1 MIVDAVLTYQFIKK
15 LITPFNKMPAYA
27 LQLIDENGNFLKR
40 RNNYTSQEKKALGL
54 FDIMVINLKKLIAKV
69 PFGKTRIATLAAAM
83 MLLRSTPLKEDV
95 MTDTLFSLEENFNKT
110 LEELELMEDMGA
122 VNNVGGIAGTGD
134 PRLAADQREPG
145 VSRSAAMRYKGKNKK
160 GAPSP
165 ILAPMLSRTAKNV
178 FNVVKKGVLK
188 SVRED
193 TTLQYHTELNSK
205 IWDGMKLKDEVRGK
219 LVQIASAWVQFAKIH
234 PDTIQDIIITGGNV
248 NYNYTPQSDIDLH
261 IVISRDTMNPDR
273 ALVDE
278 YLQDKKILWTLS
290 HQDINI
296 YGYPVELY
304 AQDIAEQPHANQ
316 GVFSVKRNQWIAMP
330 QHLDIDFESDYHL
343 QKKVQFY
350 KDLIDKMVLQ
360 NATDGSFDMIKQ
372 KIKKMRGDSIAKDG
386 EFAFGNLVFKEL
398 RNQGYLDKMDMYQ
411 KSNQDKAL
419 SLS

>member
-40 RNNYTSQEKKALGL
+40 RNNFTSQEKKALGL

-83 MLLRSTPLKEDV
+83 LLLKSTPLKEDV
-95 MTDTLFSLEENFNKT
+95 MTDTLFSLEEDFNNT
-110 LEELELMEDMGA
+110 MNELELLEDSSA
-122 VNNVGGIAGTGD
+122 PVNATAGVAGLHPD
-134 PRLAADQREPG
+134 SIG
-145 VSRSAAMRYKGKNKK
+145 VSGSAAKRYKDKNKK

-165 ILAPMLSRTAKNV
+165 IRHVAMNV
-178 FNVVKKGVLK
+178 LEAVKKSIL
-188 SVRED
+188 ED

-219 LVQIASAWVQFAKIH
+219 LLQIASAWVQFAKIH

-330 QHLDIDFESDYHL
+330 QHLDIDFENDYHL

-372 KIKKMRGDSIAKDG
+372 KIRKMRGDSIAKDG

>member
-27 LQLIDENGNFLKR
+27 LHLIDEDGNFLKR
-40 RNNYTSQEKKALGL
+40 RNNYTSEEKRALGL

-83 MLLRSTPLKEDV
+83 LLLRSTPLKEQAL
-95 MTDTLFSLEENFNKT
+95 TDTMFSLEEDFNNT
-110 LEELELMEDMGA
+110 MNELELLEDA
-122 VNNVGGIAGTGD
+122 SAPVNATAGVAGLHPD
-134 PRLAADQREPG
+134 SIG
-145 VSRSAAMRYKGKNKK
+145 VSGSAAKRYKNKNKT
-160 GAPSP
+160 GAP
-165 ILAPMLSRTAKNV
+165 LSRAAMNV
-178 FNVVKKGVLK
+178 LEAVKKSFV
-188 SVRED
+188 ED
-193 TTLQYHTELNSK
+193 STLQYHTELNSK

-219 LVQIASAWVQFAKIH
+219 LLQIGAAWVQFAKIH
-234 PDTIQDIIITGGNV
+234 PDTIQDMIITGGNV

-330 QHLDIDFESDYHL
+330 QHLDIDFENDYHL

-372 KIKKMRGDSIAKDG
+372 KIRKMRGDSIAKDG

>member
-1 MIVDAVLTYQFIKK
+1 MIVDAILTYQFIKK

-83 MLLRSTPLKEDV
+83 LLLRSTPLKEDV
-95 MTDTLFSLEENFNKT
+95 MTDTLFSLEEDFNNT
-110 LEELELMEDMGA
+110 MNELELLEDAGPT
-122 VNNVGGIAGTGD
+122 NVVGNIAGTGG
-134 PRLAADQREPG
+134 AQGEPG
-145 VSRSAAMRYKGKNKK
+145 IKRHKKNT
-160 GAPSP
+160 S
-165 ILAPMLSRTAKNV
+165 MLSRAAINV
-178 FNVVKKGVLK
+178 LEAVKK

>member
-1 MIVDAVLTYQFIKK
+1 MIVDAILTYQFIKK

-27 LQLIDENGNFLKR
+27 LQLIDENGNFLKS

-83 MLLRSTPLKEDV
+83 LLLRSTPLKEDV
-95 MTDTLFSLEENFNKT
+95 MTDTLFSLEEDFNNT
-110 LEELELMEDMGA
+110 MSELELLEDA
-122 VNNVGGIAGTGD
+122 SAPVNAIAGVAGLLPD
-134 PRLAADQREPG
+134 SIG
-145 VSRSAAMRYKGKNKK
+145 VSGSAAQRYKDKNKK

-165 ILAPMLSRTAKNV
+165 IRRVAMNV
-178 FNVVKKGVLK
+178 LEAVKK

-290 HQDINI
+290 HQSINI

-330 QHLDIDFESDYHL
+330 QHLDIDFENDYHL

-372 KIKKMRGDSIAKDG
+372 KIRKMRGDSIAKAG

>member
-83 MLLRSTPLKEDV
+83 LLLRSTPLKEDV
-95 MTDTLFSLEENFNKT
+95 MTDTLFSLEEDFNNT
-110 LEELELMEDMGA
+110 MNELELLEDAGPT
-122 VNNVGGIAGTGD
+122 NVVGNIAGTGG
-134 PRLAADQREPG
+134 AQGEPG
-145 VSRSAAMRYKGKNKK
+145 IKRHKKNT
-160 GAPSP
+160 S
-165 ILAPMLSRTAKNV
+165 MLSRAAINV
-178 FNVVKKGVLK
+178 LEAVKK

-330 QHLDIDFESDYHL
+330 QHLDIDFENDYHL

>member
-1 MIVDAVLTYQFIKK
+1 
-15 LITPFNKMPAYA
+15 MPAYA

-83 MLLRSTPLKEDV
+83 LLLRSTPLKEDV
-95 MTDTLFSLEENFNKT
+95 MADTLFSLEEDFNNT
-110 LEELELMEDMGA
+110 MSELELLEDA
-122 VNNVGGIAGTGD
+122 SAPVNAIAGVEGAAEHWLL
-134 PRLAADQREPG
+134 RLQD
-145 VSRSAAMRYKGKNKK
+145 KNKK

-165 ILAPMLSRTAKNV
+165 ISRVAMNV
-178 FNVVKKGVLK
+178 LEAVKK

>member
-1 MIVDAVLTYQFIKK
+1 
-15 LITPFNKMPAYA
+15 
-27 LQLIDENGNFLKR
+27 
-40 RNNYTSQEKKALGL
+40 
-54 FDIMVINLKKLIAKV
+54 
-69 PFGKTRIATLAAAM
+69 
-83 MLLRSTPLKEDV
+83 
-95 MTDTLFSLEENFNKT
+95 
-110 LEELELMEDMGA
+110 
-122 VNNVGGIAGTGD
+122 
-134 PRLAADQREPG
+134 
-145 VSRSAAMRYKGKNKK
+145 
-160 GAPSP
+160 
-165 ILAPMLSRTAKNV
+165 MLSRATKNV
-178 FNVVKKGVLK
+178 FNVVKKGK
-188 SVRED
+188 SILED
-193 TTLQYHTELNSK
+193 STLQYHTELNSK

-219 LVQIASAWVQFAKIH
+219 LLQIGAAWVQFAKIH
-234 PDTIQDIIITGGNV
+234 PDTIQDMIITGGNV

-261 IVISRDTMNPDR
+261 VVISRDTMNPDR

-330 QHLDIDFESDYHL
+330 QHLDIDFENDYHL

-372 KIKKMRGDSIAKDG
+372 KIRKMRGDSIAKDG

>member
-27 LQLIDENGNFLKR
+27 LHLIDEDGNFLKS
-40 RNNYTSQEKKALGL
+40 RNNYTSEEKRALGL

-83 MLLRSTPLKEDV
+83 LLLRSTPLKEQAL
-95 MTDTLFSLEENFNKT
+95 TDTLFSLEEDFNKT

-122 VNNVGGIAGTGD
+122 VNNVVIAGTGD
-134 PRLAADQREPG
+134 HRLPPDQREPG
-145 VSRSAAMRYKGKNKK
+145 IKRDKKNT
-160 GAPSP
+160 
-165 ILAPMLSRTAKNV
+165 LMLSRAAMNV
-178 FNVVKKGVLK
+178 LEAVKKSILEN
-188 SVRED
+188 S
-193 TTLQYHTELNSK
+193 TLQYHTELNSK

-219 LVQIASAWVQFAKIH
+219 LLQIGAAWVQFAKIH
-234 PDTIQDIIITGGNV
+234 PDTIQDMIITGGNV

-261 IVISRDTMNPDR
+261 IVISRDSMNPDR

-330 QHLDIDFESDYHL
+330 QHLDIDFENDYHL

-372 KIKKMRGDSIAKDG
+372 KIRKMRGDSIAKDG

>member
-40 RNNYTSQEKKALGL
+40 RNNFTSQEKKALGL

-95 MTDTLFSLEENFNKT
+95 MTDTLFSLEEDFNKT

-122 VNNVGGIAGTGD
+122 VNNVGIIASTGD
-134 PRLAADQREPG
+134 LRLPLDQREPG

-165 ILAPMLSRTAKNV
+165 IIAPMLSRATKNV

-188 SVRED
+188 SILED

-219 LVQIASAWVQFAKIH
+219 LLQIASAWVQFAKIH

>member
-27 LQLIDENGNFLKR
+27 LHLIDEDGNFLKS

-83 MLLRSTPLKEDV
+83 LLLRSTPLKEQAL
-95 MTDTLFSLEENFNKT
+95 TDTLFSLEEDFNKT
-110 LEELELMEDMGA
+110 LEELQLMEDMGA

-145 VSRSAAMRYKGKNKK
+145 VPRSAAMRYKSKNKK
-160 GAPSP
+160 NAPSP
-165 ILAPMLSRTAKNV
+165 ILAPMLSRATKNV
-178 FNVVKKGVLK
+178 FNVVKKGK
-188 SVRED
+188 SILED
-193 TTLQYHTELNSK
+193 STLQYHTELNSK

-219 LVQIASAWVQFAKIH
+219 LLQIAAAWVQFAKIH
-234 PDTIQDIIITGGNV
+234 PDTIQDMIITGGNV

-316 GVFSVKRNQWIAMP
+316 GVFSVNRNQWIAMP
-330 QHLDIDFESDYHL
+330 QHLDIDFENDYHL

-372 KIKKMRGDSIAKDG
+372 KIRKMRGDSIAKDG

>member
-27 LQLIDENGNFLKR
+27 LHLIDENGNFLKN
-40 RNNYTSQEKKALGL
+40 RNSFTSQEKSALGL
-54 FDIMVINLKKLIAKV
+54 FDIMIINLKKLIAKI

-83 MLLRSTPLKEDV
+83 LLLRSTPLKEEV
-95 MTDTLFSLEENFNKT
+95 LTDTMFSLEEDFNKT
-110 LEELELMEDMGA
+110 LRELELMEEMGA

-134 PRLAADQREPG
+134 TRLAANQREPG
-145 VSRSAAMRYKGKNKK
+145 ISKSAAARYIAGNKK
-160 GAPSP
+160 TAPKKKVKSS
-165 ILAPMLSRTAKNV
+165 ILTSILRRNP
-178 FNVVKKGVLK
+178 VK
-188 SVRED
+188 ED

-205 IWDGMKLKDEVRGK
+205 IWDGFKLKDEVRGK
-219 LVQIASAWVQFAKIH
+219 LLQIATAWMNFAKIS
-234 PDTIQDIIITGGNV
+234 PDRVQDIIITGGNV
-248 NYNYTPQSDIDLH
+248 NFNYTPLSDIDLH
-261 IVISRDTMNPDR
+261 LVISRDDLNPDR

-290 HQDINI
+290 HQNINI

-304 AQDIAEQPHANQ
+304 AQDISEQPHANQ
-316 GVFSVKRNQWIAMP
+316 GVYSIRNNEWISMP
-330 QHLDIDFESDYHL
+330 QHLDIDFENDYHL

-350 KDLIDKMVLQ
+350 KDLIDSMIAQ
-360 NATDGSFDMIKQ
+360 NATDGTLDMIKQ

-411 KSNQDKAL
+411 KSNQDKAM

>member
-27 LQLIDENGNFLKR
+27 LQLIDENGNFLKS

-83 MLLRSTPLKEDV
+83 LLLRSTPLKEDV
-95 MTDTLFSLEENFNKT
+95 MTDTLFSLEEDFNNT
-110 LEELELMEDMGA
+110 MNELELLEDAGPT
-122 VNNVGGIAGTGD
+122 NVVGNIAGTGG
-134 PRLAADQREPG
+134 AQGEPG
-145 VSRSAAMRYKGKNKK
+145 IKRHKKNT
-160 GAPSP
+160 S
-165 ILAPMLSRTAKNV
+165 MLSRAAINV
-178 FNVVKKGVLK
+178 LEAVKK

-304 AQDIAEQPHANQ
+304 AQDIVEQPHANQ

-330 QHLDIDFESDYHL
+330 QHLDIDFENDYHL

-372 KIKKMRGDSIAKDG
+372 KIRKMRGDSIAKAG

>member
-27 LQLIDENGNFLKR
+27 LHLIDEDGNFLKS

-83 MLLRSTPLKEDV
+83 LLLRSTPLKEQAL
-95 MTDTLFSLEENFNKT
+95 TDTMFSLEEDLNNT
-110 LEELELMEDMGA
+110 MNELELLEDAGPT
-122 VNNVGGIAGTGD
+122 NVVGNIAGTGG
-134 PRLAADQREPG
+134 AQGEPG
-145 VSRSAAMRYKGKNKK
+145 IKRYKKNT
-160 GAPSP
+160 S
-165 ILAPMLSRTAKNV
+165 ILSRVAKNIL
-178 FNVVKKGVLK
+178 NVVKDGVLK
-188 SVRED
+188 SILED
-193 TTLQYHTELNSK
+193 STLQYHTELNSK

-219 LVQIASAWVQFAKIH
+219 LLQIGAAWVQFAKIH
-234 PDTIQDIIITGGNV
+234 PDTIQDMIITGGNV

-261 IVISRDTMNPDR
+261 IVISRDSMNPDR

-290 HQDINI
+290 HQGINI

-330 QHLDIDFESDYHL
+330 QHLDIDFENDYHL

-372 KIKKMRGDSIAKDG
+372 KIRKMRGDSIAKDG

>member
-27 LQLIDENGNFLKR
+27 LHLIDEDGNFLKR

-83 MLLRSTPLKEDV
+83 LLLRSTPLKEQAL
-95 MTDTLFSLEENFNKT
+95 TDTMFSLEEDFNKT

-145 VSRSAAMRYKGKNKK
+145 VLRSAAMRYKSKNKK
-160 GAPSP
+160 NAPSP
-165 ILAPMLSRTAKNV
+165 ILAPMLSRATKNV
-178 FNVVKKGVLK
+178 FNVVKKGK
-188 SVRED
+188 SILED
-193 TTLQYHTELNSK
+193 STLQYHTELNSK

-219 LVQIASAWVQFAKIH
+219 LLQIGAAWVQFAKIH
-234 PDTIQDIIITGGNV
+234 PDTIQDMIITGGNV

-261 IVISRDTMNPDR
+261 VVISRDSMNPDR

-330 QHLDIDFESDYHL
+330 QHLDIDFENDYHL

-372 KIKKMRGDSIAKDG
+372 KIRKMRGDSIAKDG

>member
-1 MIVDAVLTYQFIKK
+1 
-15 LITPFNKMPAYA
+15 MPAYA
-27 LQLIDENGNFLKR
+27 LHLIDEDGNFLKS
-40 RNNYTSQEKKALGL
+40 RNNYTSQEKRALGL

-83 MLLRSTPLKEDV
+83 LLLRSTPLKEQAL
-95 MTDTLFSLEENFNKT
+95 TDTLFSLEEDFNKT

-122 VNNVGGIAGTGD
+122 VNNVVIAGTGD
-134 PRLAADQREPG
+134 HRLPPDQREPG
-145 VSRSAAMRYKGKNKK
+145 IKRDKKNT
-160 GAPSP
+160 S
-165 ILAPMLSRTAKNV
+165 MLSRAAMNIL
-178 FNVVKKGVLK
+178 NVVKKGVLK
-188 SVRED
+188 SILED
-193 TTLQYHTELNSK
+193 STLQYHTELNSK

-219 LVQIASAWVQFAKIH
+219 LLQIGAAWVQFAKIH
-234 PDTIQDIIITGGNV
+234 PDTIQDMIITGGNV

-261 IVISRDTMNPDR
+261 VVISRDSMNPDR

-290 HQDINI
+290 HQGINI

-330 QHLDIDFESDYHL
+330 QHLDIDFENDYHL

-372 KIKKMRGDSIAKDG
+372 KIRKMRGDSIAKDG

>member
-15 LITPFNKMPAYA
+15 LITPFNQMPAYA
-27 LQLIDENGNFLKR
+27 LHLIDENGNFLKS

-83 MLLRSTPLKEDV
+83 LLLRSTPLKEDV
-95 MTDTLFSLEENFNKT
+95 MTDTLFSLEEDFNKT

-122 VNNVGGIAGTGD
+122 VNNVGGIAGSGD
-134 PRLAADQREPG
+134 TRLAADQIEPG
-145 VSRSAAMRYKGKNKK
+145 VSGLAAMKYKGKNKK
-160 GAPSP
+160 GTPSP
-165 ILAPMLSRTAKNV
+165 ILAPMLSRVAENILK
-178 FNVVKKGVLK
+178 VVKK

>member
-83 MLLRSTPLKEDV
+83 LLLRSTPLKEDV
-95 MTDTLFSLEENFNKT
+95 MTDTLFSLEEDFNNT
-110 LEELELMEDMGA
+110 MSELELLEDA
-122 VNNVGGIAGTGD
+122 SAPVNAIAGVAGLLPD
-134 PRLAADQREPG
+134 SIG
-145 VSRSAAMRYKGKNKK
+145 VSGSAAQRYKDKNKK

-165 ILAPMLSRTAKNV
+165 ISRVAMNV
-178 FNVVKKGVLK
+178 LEAVKK

>member
-1 MIVDAVLTYQFIKK
+1 MNVLEAVK
-15 LITPFNKMPAYA
+15 
-27 LQLIDENGNFLKR
+27 
-40 RNNYTSQEKKALGL
+40 
-54 FDIMVINLKKLIAKV
+54 
-69 PFGKTRIATLAAAM
+69 
-83 MLLRSTPLKEDV
+83 
-95 MTDTLFSLEENFNKT
+95 
-110 LEELELMEDMGA
+110 
-122 VNNVGGIAGTGD
+122 
-134 PRLAADQREPG
+134 
-145 VSRSAAMRYKGKNKK
+145 
-160 GAPSP
+160 
-165 ILAPMLSRTAKNV
+165 
-178 FNVVKKGVLK
+178 K

-290 HQDINI
+290 HQIINI
-296 YGYPVELY
+296 YGYPLELY
-304 AQDIAEQPHANQ
+304 AQDIAEQPHVNQ

-330 QHLDIDFESDYHL
+330 QHLDIDFENDYHL

-372 KIKKMRGDSIAKDG
+372 KIRKMRGDSIAKAG

>member
-1 MIVDAVLTYQFIKK
+1 MIVDAILTYQFIKK

-27 LQLIDENGNFLKR
+27 LHLIDEDGNFLKS
-40 RNNYTSQEKKALGL
+40 RNNYTSEEKRALGL

-83 MLLRSTPLKEDV
+83 LLLRSTPLKEQAL
-95 MTDTLFSLEENFNKT
+95 TDTLFSLEEDFNKT

-122 VNNVGGIAGTGD
+122 VNNVVIAGTGD
-134 PRLAADQREPG
+134 HRLPPDQREPG
-145 VSRSAAMRYKGKNKK
+145 IKRDKKNT
-160 GAPSP
+160 S
-165 ILAPMLSRTAKNV
+165 MLSRAAMNIL
-178 FNVVKKGVLK
+178 NVVKKGVLK
-188 SVRED
+188 SILED
-193 TTLQYHTELNSK
+193 STLQYHTELNSK

-219 LVQIASAWVQFAKIH
+219 LLQIGAAWVQFAKIH
-234 PDTIQDIIITGGNV
+234 PDTIQDMIITGGNV

-261 IVISRDTMNPDR
+261 VVISRDSMNPDR

-290 HQDINI
+290 HQGINI

-330 QHLDIDFESDYHL
+330 QHLDIDFENDYHL

-372 KIKKMRGDSIAKDG
+372 KIRKMRGDSIAKDG

>member
-1 MIVDAVLTYQFIKK
+1 
-15 LITPFNKMPAYA
+15 MPAYA
-27 LQLIDENGNFLKR
+27 LQLIDENGNFLKS

-83 MLLRSTPLKEDV
+83 LLLRSTPLKEDV
-95 MTDTLFSLEENFNKT
+95 MTDTLFSLEEDFNNT
-110 LEELELMEDMGA
+110 MNELELLEDAGPT
-122 VNNVGGIAGTGD
+122 NVVGNIAGTGG
-134 PRLAADQREPG
+134 AQGEPG
-145 VSRSAAMRYKGKNKK
+145 IKRHKKNTSMLRRVAM
-160 GAPSP
+160 
-165 ILAPMLSRTAKNV
+165 NV
-178 FNVVKKGVLK
+178 LEAVKKSIL
-188 SVRED
+188 ED

-290 HQDINI
+290 HQSINI

-304 AQDIAEQPHANQ
+304 AQDIAEQPHVNQ

-330 QHLDIDFESDYHL
+330 QHLDIDFENDYHL

-372 KIKKMRGDSIAKDG
+372 KIKKMRGDSIAKAG

>member
-1 MIVDAVLTYQFIKK
+1 MIVDAILTYQFIKK

-27 LQLIDENGNFLKR
+27 LQLIDENGNFLKS

-83 MLLRSTPLKEDV
+83 LLLRSTPLKEDV
-95 MTDTLFSLEENFNKT
+95 MTDTLFSLEEDFNNT
-110 LEELELMEDMGA
+110 MSELELLEDA
-122 VNNVGGIAGTGD
+122 SAPVNAIAGVAGLLPD
-134 PRLAADQREPG
+134 SIG
-145 VSRSAAMRYKGKNKK
+145 VSGSAAQRYKDKNKK

-165 ILAPMLSRTAKNV
+165 IRRVAMNV
-178 FNVVKKGVLK
+178 LEAVKK

-330 QHLDIDFESDYHL
+330 QHLDIDFENDYHL

-372 KIKKMRGDSIAKDG
+372 KIRKMRGDSIAKAG

>member
-1 MIVDAVLTYQFIKK
+1 MIVDAILTYQFIKK

-27 LQLIDENGNFLKR
+27 LQLIDENGNFLKS

-83 MLLRSTPLKEDV
+83 LLLRSTPLKEDV
-95 MTDTLFSLEENFNKT
+95 MTDTLFSLEEDFNNT
-110 LEELELMEDMGA
+110 MNELELLEDAGPT
-122 VNNVGGIAGTGD
+122 NVVGNIAGTGG
-134 PRLAADQREPG
+134 AQGEPG
-145 VSRSAAMRYKGKNKK
+145 IKRHKKNT
-160 GAPSP
+160 S
-165 ILAPMLSRTAKNV
+165 MLSRAAINV
-178 FNVVKKGVLK
+178 LEAVKKSIL
-188 SVRED
+188 ED
-193 TTLQYHTELNSK
+193 ITLQYHTELNSK

-290 HQDINI
+290 HQGINI

>member
-27 LQLIDENGNFLKR
+27 LHLIDEDGNFLKS
-40 RNNYTSQEKKALGL
+40 RNNYTSQEKRALGL

-83 MLLRSTPLKEDV
+83 LLLRSTPLKEQAL
-95 MTDTLFSLEENFNKT
+95 TDTLFSLEEDFNKT

-122 VNNVGGIAGTGD
+122 VNNVVIAGTGD
-134 PRLAADQREPG
+134 HRLPPDQREPG
-145 VSRSAAMRYKGKNKK
+145 IKRDKKNT
-160 GAPSP
+160 S
-165 ILAPMLSRTAKNV
+165 MLSRAAMNIL
-178 FNVVKKGVLK
+178 NVVKKGVLK
-188 SVRED
+188 SILED
-193 TTLQYHTELNSK
+193 STLQYHTELNSK

-219 LVQIASAWVQFAKIH
+219 LLQIGAAWVQFAKIH
-234 PDTIQDIIITGGNV
+234 PDTIQDMIITGGNV

-261 IVISRDTMNPDR
+261 VVISRDSMNPDR

-290 HQDINI
+290 HQGINI

-330 QHLDIDFESDYHL
+330 QHLDIDFENDYHL

-372 KIKKMRGDSIAKDG
+372 KIRKMRGDSIAKDG

>member
-1 MIVDAVLTYQFIKK
+1 MIVDAILTYQFIKK

-83 MLLRSTPLKEDV
+83 LLLRSTPLKEDV
-95 MTDTLFSLEENFNKT
+95 MTDTLFSLEEDFNNT
-110 LEELELMEDMGA
+110 MNELELLEDA
-122 VNNVGGIAGTGD
+122 SAPVNATAGVAGLHPD
-134 PRLAADQREPG
+134 SIGVPGPAAK
-145 VSRSAAMRYKGKNKK
+145 RYKDKNKK

-165 ILAPMLSRTAKNV
+165 IRRVAMNV
-178 FNVVKKGVLK
+178 LEAVKKSIL
-188 SVRED
+188 ED

-330 QHLDIDFESDYHL
+330 QHLDIDFENDYHL

>member
-1 MIVDAVLTYQFIKK
+1 MIVDAILTYQFIKK

-27 LQLIDENGNFLKR
+27 LQLIDENGNFLKS

-83 MLLRSTPLKEDV
+83 LLLRSTPLKEDV
-95 MTDTLFSLEENFNKT
+95 MTDTLFSLEEDFNNT
-110 LEELELMEDMGA
+110 MNELELLEDAGPT
-122 VNNVGGIAGTGD
+122 NVVGNIAGTGG
-134 PRLAADQREPG
+134 AQGEPG
-145 VSRSAAMRYKGKNKK
+145 IKRHKKNT
-160 GAPSP
+160 S
-165 ILAPMLSRTAKNV
+165 MLSRAAINV
-178 FNVVKKGVLK
+178 LEAVKK

-330 QHLDIDFESDYHL
+330 QHLDIDFENDYHL

-372 KIKKMRGDSIAKDG
+372 KIRKMRGDSIAKDG